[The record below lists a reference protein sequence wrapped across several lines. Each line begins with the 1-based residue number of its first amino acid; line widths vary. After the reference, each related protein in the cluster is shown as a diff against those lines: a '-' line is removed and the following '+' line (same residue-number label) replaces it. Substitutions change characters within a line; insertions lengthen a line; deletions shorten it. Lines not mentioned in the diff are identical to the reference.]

1 MLSSIMIGSAS
12 VSAKEALGLSAM
24 IRKLILFYPPSIL
37 VMLQQE
43 LLQKYLEQVVTLT
56 CGFMRAGSNSGGD
69 NSDEIELFNEAT
81 EHVLEAWVCILH
93 ESTIFPQG
101 YCKEAAAA
109 ILKTYI
115 EVEMISELWRD
126 R

>member
-1 MLSSIMIGSAS
+1 
-12 VSAKEALGLSAM
+12 
-24 IRKLILFYPPSIL
+24 
-37 VMLQQE
+37 MLQQE